1 MYIPIYNISDRNIN
15 DIKLNPFPNDFH
27 YSWFHVLKYCINLV
41 ASGDRIVGLFPLIG
55 KFKGFGTNLHKL
67 NVLNSKELPIAI
79 ILNR

>member
-1 MYIPIYNISDRNIN
+1 MPLYFLTDDRNKN
-15 DIKLNPFPNDFH
+15 DTKLNPFPYAFYH
-27 YSWFHVLKYCINLV
+27 SLFHVLKYCMNLV
-41 ASGDRIVGLFPLIG
+41 ASGYGIVRLFPLIG